1 MMISANISKD
11 FPNYF
16 EQSLLLEKIEKLDNF
31 VVEVRIE
38 NIKKPAQYEIH

>member
-1 MMISANISKD
+1 M
-11 FPNYF
+11 
-16 EQSLLLEKIEKLDNF
+16 LEKIEKLDNF